1 MSRSIQ
7 YSSSMEITV
16 SCITCQQ
23 HYAVEGCT
31 RKQTMKDTLGQK
43 LSLVQFSLVQD
54 GIYALSKA
62 LMCSIPSLRHFPN
75 IAYETVPMFISLTMV
90 LSHPFKKDHLALP
103 LSTPFSSM

>member
-1 MSRSIQ
+1 
-7 YSSSMEITV
+7 
-16 SCITCQQ
+16 
-23 HYAVEGCT
+23 
-31 RKQTMKDTLGQK
+31 MKDTLGQK

-90 LSHPFKKDHLALP
+90 LSHPFKKGHLALP